1 MAKKVVIVG
10 GVAGGATTA
19 ARLRRLDEQTE
30 IVMAERGEYISFANC
45 GLPYYIGG
53 AIQERDALL
62 VQTVEGMSKKFNMDI
77 RNLSEVTRIDRE
89 RKVVEIKNLK
99 IGETYEE
106 SYDVLV
112 LSPGASPIKP
122 PIPGI
127 NEAEALFTLRNIPD
141 TDKIKAYVDEQL
153 PKKATVIGGGFI
165 GVEMAENLWE
175 RGVEVTLV
183 EMADQIMAPIDFE
196 MASILHQ
203 HLREKGVNLVLE
215 DGVKSFENNG
225 KIINLN
231 SGKQIDTDLVI
242 LAIGVAPENKLAK
255 EAGLELGL
263 RGAIRVNERLQTADE
278 SIYAIGDAIEVK
290 DYINGQATHIPLAW
304 PANRQGRI
312 VADHINGIDSK
323 YQGTLGTSIA
333 KVFDMTVAATGNNEK
348 TLKRLGISY
357 DVVHVHPSSHA
368 GYYPGAF
375 PIALKLIF
383 DRETGKIF
391 GAQAVSYD
399 GADKRIDVLATAI
412 KGGMT
417 IFDLPDL
424 ELAYAPPYSSA
435 KDPVNMAGYAA
446 KNIAEGLVETVQ
458 WHEIND
464 ILADGGYLID
474 VREPIERDMGMIEG
488 SVNIPL
494 GELRDRL
501 DEIPTKEVYVYCQ
514 VGLRGYL
521 ASRILIQAGFK
532 VCNLDGGY
540 KTYSC
545 VFEPDASENCGTPIS
560 DNGVAQRNHAMEEIA
575 AGAAQSSVGLAVEAA
590 PVAQAP
596 TAPAP
601 APAPAPASAVEAAPP
616 TVKTT
621 LDACGLSCPGPI
633 MKVYKTIGEM
643 QDGEV
648 MEVHATDP
656 GFAKDIKAW
665 CEKTGNKLI
674 SNKFEDK
681 KFKAQ
686 IMKGNVVVPMNTMAA
701 PVEVPTA
708 APAKNG
714 ATMVVFS
721 GDLDKAIATFIIA
734 SGAAAMGKEVTLF
747 FTFWGLNILKRSDAP
762 ATEKDM
768 MAKMFSM
775 MMPKGANDL
784 PLSKMNMGGMGSKM
798 IKTVMANKNVD
809 SLETLMK
816 NAMDAGV
823 KLVACGMSM
832 DIMGI
837 AKEELID
844 GVEIGGVASYLGDAE
859 DSGLNLFI

>member
-19 ARLRRLDEQTE
+19 ARLRRLDENTE
-30 IVMAERGEYISFANC
+30 IVMVERGEYISFANC

-89 RKVVEIKNLK
+89 RKVVEIKNLQT
-99 IGETYEE
+99 GETYDEN
-106 SYDVLV
+106 YDVLV

-127 NEAEALFTLRNIPD
+127 EEANALFTLRNIPD
-141 TDKIKAYVDEQL
+141 TDKIKAYVDEQK

-215 DGVKSFENNG
+215 DGMKSFELNG
-225 KIINLN
+225 KLINLN
-231 SGKQIDTDLVI
+231 SGKQIETDLII

-464 ILADGGYLID
+464 ILANGGYLID

-494 GELRDRL
+494 GDLRERL
-501 DEIPTKEVYVYCQ
+501 SEIPSNQDIYVYCQ

-521 ASRILIQAGFK
+521 ASRILMQAGFK
-532 VCNLDGGY
+532 VKNLDGGY

-545 VFEPDASENCGTPIS
+545 VYEPDASENCGTPIS
-560 DNGVAQRNHAMEEIA
+560 DNGIAKRKAAAEITAGSAEASVAVAEK
-575 AGAAQSSVGLAVEAA
+575 VA
-590 PVAQAP
+590 PVTVVD
-596 TAPAP
+596 TAPP
-601 APAPAPASAVEAAPP
+601 AV
-616 TVKTT
+616 TTT

-633 MKVYKTIGEM
+633 MKVYKTIGDM
-643 QDGEV
+643 KDGEV
-648 MEVHATDP
+648 LEIHATDP

-665 CEKTGNKLI
+665 CDKTGNRLV

-686 IMKGNVVVPMNTMAA
+686 IMKGNVVVPVNTVAVPAEIPTGIPVA
-701 PVEVPTA
+701 PT
-708 APAKNG
+708 KNG

-747 FTFWGLNILKRSDAP
+747 FTFWGLNILKRGDAP

-768 MAKMFSM
+768 LAKMFSM
-775 MMPKGANDL
+775 MMPKGVNDL
-784 PLSKMNMGGMGSKM
+784 PLSKMNMGGMGAKM
-798 IKTVMANKNVD
+798 IKTVMANHNVD
-809 SLETLMK
+809 NLETLMK

-832 DIMGI
+832 DLMGI

-844 GVEIGGVASYLGDAE
+844 GVEIGGVAAYLGDAE

>member
-1 MAKKVVIVG
+1 MANNKKVVIVG

-19 ARLRRLDEQTE
+19 ARLRRLDENIE
-30 IVMAERGEYISFANC
+30 IIMIERGEYISFANC

-62 VQTVEGMSKKFNMDI
+62 LQTVEGMSKKFNMDI
-77 RNLSEVTRIDRE
+77 RNLSEVTSINRE
-89 RKVVEIKNLK
+89 RKVVEIKNLAT
-99 IGETYEE
+99 GETYEE
-106 SYDVLV
+106 NYDVLV

-127 NEAEALFTLRNIPD
+127 NEANALFTLRNIPD
-141 TDKIKAYVDEQL
+141 TDKIKEYVDVQK

-215 DGVKSFENNG
+215 DGVKSFEQNG
-225 KIINLN
+225 KLINLN
-231 SGKQIDTDLVI
+231 SGQQLETDLII

-255 EAGLELGL
+255 DAGLELGL

-312 VADHINGIDSK
+312 VADRINGIDSK

-464 ILADGGYLID
+464 ILANGGYLLD

-494 GELRDRL
+494 GDLRERL
-501 DEIPTKEVYVYCQ
+501 SEIPNKEVFVYCQ

-521 ASRILIQAGFK
+521 ASRILQQAGFK
-532 VCNLDGGY
+532 VKNLDGGY

-545 VFEPDASENCGTPIS
+545 VYEPDASENCGTPIS
-560 DNGVAQRNHAMEEIA
+560 DNGVALRKAHNEITT
-575 AGAAQSSVGLAVEAA
+575 GAAQVSAAVAEPVVRAEAI
-590 PVAQAP
+590 
-596 TAPAP
+596 PATPP
-601 APAPAPASAVEAAPP
+601 A
-616 TVKTT
+616 VKTT

-643 QDGEV
+643 TDGEV
-648 MEVHATDP
+648 LEVHATDP
-656 GFAKDIKAW
+656 GFTKDIKAW
-665 CEKTGNKLI
+665 CDKTGNRLVGT
-674 SNKFEDK
+674 KFEDR

-686 IMKGNVVVPMNTMAA
+686 IMKGNVVVPVNAVA
-701 PVEVPTA
+701 EPVSVPTGVAPA
-708 APAKNG
+708 AAKNG

-747 FTFWGLNILKRSDAP
+747 FTFWGLNILKRNDAP

-775 MMPKGANDL
+775 MMPKGTNDL
-784 PLSKMNMGGMGSKM
+784 PLSKMNMGGMGAKM

-816 NAMDAGV
+816 NAQEAGV

-832 DIMGI
+832 DLMGI

-844 GVEIGGVASYLGDAE
+844 GVEIGGVAAYLGDAE

>member
-19 ARLRRLDEQTE
+19 ARLRRLDENTE
-30 IVMAERGEYISFANC
+30 IVMIERGEYISFANC

-89 RKVVEIKNLK
+89 RKTVEIKNLK
-99 IGETYEE
+99 TGETYEE

-127 NEAEALFTLRNIPD
+127 NEAEALYTLRNIPD
-141 TDKIKAYVDEQL
+141 TDKIKDYVDVQK

-215 DGVKSFENNG
+215 DGVKSLEQNG
-225 KIINLN
+225 KLINLN
-231 SGKQIDTDLVI
+231 SGKQIETDLVI

-278 SIYAIGDAIEVK
+278 TIYAIGDAIEVK

-312 VADHINGIDSK
+312 VADHINGFDSK

-383 DRETGKIF
+383 DRVTGKIF

-446 KNIAEGLVETVQ
+446 KNLAEGLVETVQ

-464 ILADGGYLID
+464 ILANGGYLID
-474 VREPIERDMGMIEG
+474 VREPIERDMGMISG
-488 SVNIPL
+488 SVNIQL
-494 GELRDRL
+494 GELRERL
-501 DEIPTKEVYVYCQ
+501 GEIPVGQDIYVYCQ

-521 ASRILIQAGFK
+521 ATRILMQAGFK
-532 VCNLDGGY
+532 VRNLDGGY

-560 DNGVAQRNHAMEEIA
+560 DNGIAQRKAMEEIA
-575 AGAAQSSVGLAVEAA
+575 AGTAEASVGLANVNVAVADVE
-590 PVAQAP
+590 PVI
-596 TAPAP
+596 
-601 APAPAPASAVEAAPP
+601 PP

-633 MKVYKTIGEM
+633 MKVYKTIGDM

-648 MEVHATDP
+648 LEIHATDP

-665 CEKTGNKLI
+665 CDKTGNRLV

-686 IMKGNVVVPMNTMAA
+686 IMKGNVVVPVNAVAA
-701 PVEVPTA
+701 PAEVPTGIA
-708 APAKNG
+708 AGAPAKNG

-762 ATEKDM
+762 SAEKDM

-784 PLSKMNMGGMGSKM
+784 PLSKMNMGGMGAKM

-816 NAMDAGV
+816 NAIEAGV

-837 AKEELID
+837 KKEELID
-844 GVEIGGVASYLGDAE
+844 GVEIGGVAAYLGDAE

>member
-1 MAKKVVIVG
+1 MTKKVVIVG

-19 ARLRRLDEQTE
+19 ARLRRLDEKTE
-30 IVMAERGEYISFANC
+30 IVMIERGEYISFANC

-89 RKVVEIKNLK
+89 RKIVEIKNLK
-99 IGETYEE
+99 TGETYEE

-127 NEAEALFTLRNIPD
+127 DDAEALFTLRNIPD
-141 TDKIKAYVDEQL
+141 TDKIKTYVDEQK
-153 PKKATVIGGGFI
+153 PQKATVIGGGFI

-215 DGVKSFENNG
+215 DGVKSFNHKG
-225 KIINLN
+225 KLINLN
-231 SGKQIDTDLVI
+231 SGMQIETDLVI

-458 WHEIND
+458 WHEVND
-464 ILADGGYLID
+464 ILANGGYLID

-501 DEIPTKEVYVYCQ
+501 DEIPKKEVYVYCQ

-521 ASRILIQAGFK
+521 ASRILTQAGFK

-545 VFEPDASENCGTPIS
+545 VYEPDASENCGTPIS
-560 DNGVAQRNHAMEEIA
+560 DNGVAQRNAAMEEIA

-590 PVAQAP
+590 PVAAP
-596 TAPAP
+596 
-601 APAPAPASAVEAAPP
+601 VAPP

-633 MKVYKTIGEM
+633 MKVYKTIGDM

-648 MEVHATDP
+648 LEVHATDP

-665 CEKTGNKLI
+665 CEKTGNKLV

-681 KFKAQ
+681 KFKAH
-686 IMKGNVVVPMNTMAA
+686 IMKGNVVVPVNTMAA
-701 PVEVPTA
+701 PVEVPTSIPA
-708 APAKNG
+708 AASAKNG

-747 FTFWGLNILKRSDAP
+747 FTFWGLNILKRNDAP
-762 ATEKDM
+762 STEKDM

-775 MMPKGANDL
+775 MMPKGSNDL
-784 PLSKMNMGGMGSKM
+784 PLSKMNMGGMGAKM

-823 KLVACGMSM
+823 KLLACGMSM

-844 GVEIGGVASYLGDAE
+844 GVEIGGVAAYLGDAE

>member
-30 IVMAERGEYISFANC
+30 IVMVERGEYISFANC

-89 RKVVEIKNLK
+89 RKMVEIKNLK
-99 IGETYEE
+99 TRETYEE

-122 PIPGI
+122 PISGI

-141 TDKIKAYVDEQL
+141 TDKIKAYVDEQQ

-215 DGVKSFENNG
+215 DGVKSFEKNG
-225 KIINLN
+225 KLINLN

-263 RGAIRVNERLQTADE
+263 RGAIRVNERMQTADE

-494 GELRDRL
+494 GELRDHL

-521 ASRILIQAGFK
+521 ATRILMQAGFK
-532 VCNLDGGY
+532 VRNLDGGY

-545 VFEPDASENCGTPIS
+545 VYEPDASENCGTPIS
-560 DNGVAQRNHAMEEIA
+560 DNGIAQRNAAMEEIA

-590 PVAQAP
+590 PVTQAP
-596 TAPAP
+596 AAP
-601 APAPAPASAVEAAPP
+601 VAPP

-633 MKVYKTIGEM
+633 MKVYKTIGDM

-686 IMKGNVVVPMNTMAA
+686 IMKGNVVVPLNTMAA
-701 PVEVPTA
+701 PVEAPTA

-844 GVEIGGVASYLGDAE
+844 GVEIGGVAAYLGDAE

>member
-30 IVMAERGEYISFANC
+30 IIMIERGEYISFANC

-89 RKVVEIKNLK
+89 RKMVEIKNLK
-99 IGETYEE
+99 TGESYEE
-106 SYDVLV
+106 NYDVLV

-127 NEAEALFTLRNIPD
+127 DEAQALFTLRNIPD
-141 TDKIKAYVDEQL
+141 TDKIKAYVDEQQ
-153 PKKATVIGGGFI
+153 PRKAAVIGGGFI
-165 GVEMAENLWE
+165 GVEMAENLRE
-175 RGVEVTLV
+175 RGIEVTLV
-183 EMADQIMAPIDFE
+183 EMANQIMAPIDFE

-203 HLREKGVNLVLE
+203 HVREKGVNLVLE
-215 DGVKSFENNG
+215 DGVKSFDNNG
-225 KIINLN
+225 KLINLT
-231 SGKQIDTDLVI
+231 SGKQIKTDLII
-242 LAIGVAPENKLAK
+242 LAIGVVPENKLAK

-312 VADHINGIDSK
+312 VADRINGIDSK

-446 KNIAEGLVETVQ
+446 KNIAEGLVDTVQ

-474 VREPIERDMGMIEG
+474 VREPIERDMGMIDG

-494 GELRDRL
+494 GELRERL
-501 DEIPTKEVYVYCQ
+501 DEIPTKDVYVYCQ

-521 ASRILIQAGFK
+521 ASRILKQAGFNVK
-532 VCNLDGGY
+532 NLDGGY

-560 DNGVAQRNHAMEEIA
+560 DNGVAQRNAAMEELA
-575 AGAAQSSVGLAVEAA
+575 AGAAQASVGLALETAA
-590 PVAQAP
+590 K
-596 TAPAP
+596 T
-601 APAPAPASAVEAAPP
+601 
-616 TVKTT
+616 TT

-633 MKVYKTIGEM
+633 MKVYKTIGDMKE
-643 QDGEV
+643 GEV
-648 MEVHATDP
+648 LEVHATDP
-656 GFAKDIKAW
+656 GFGKDINAW
-665 CEKTGNKLI
+665 CEKTGNKLL
-674 SNKFEDK
+674 SYKFEDK

-686 IMKGNVVVPMNTMAA
+686 IRKGNVVAMAA
-701 PVEVPTA
+701 PIEVPA
-708 APAKNG
+708 RKG

-721 GDLDKAIATFIIA
+721 GELDKAIATFIIA

-747 FTFWGLNILKRSDAP
+747 FTFWGLNILKRNDAP
-762 ATEKDM
+762 STEKDM

-775 MMPKGANDL
+775 MMPKGASNL
-784 PLSKMNMGGMGSKM
+784 PLSKMNMAGMGSKM

-816 NAMDAGV
+816 NAIDAGV

-837 AKEELID
+837 SKEELID
-844 GVEIGGVASYLGDAE
+844 GVEIGGVAAYLGDAE

>member
-1 MAKKVVIVG
+1 MAKKIVIVG

-30 IVMAERGEYISFANC
+30 IVMVERSEYISFANC

-99 IGETYEE
+99 TGETYEE
-106 SYDVLV
+106 NYDVLV

-141 TDKIKAYVDEQL
+141 TDKIKAYVDEQQ

-215 DGVKSFENNG
+215 DGVKSFEKNG

-231 SGKQIDTDLVI
+231 SGKQIDTDVVI

-263 RGAIRVNERLQTADE
+263 RGAIRVNERLQTADV

-446 KNIAEGLVETVQ
+446 KNLAEGLVETVQ

-521 ASRILIQAGFK
+521 ATRILMQAGFK
-532 VCNLDGGY
+532 VKNLDGGY

-545 VFEPDASENCGTPIS
+545 VYEPDASENCGTPIS

-596 TAPAP
+596 AAP
-601 APAPAPASAVEAAPP
+601 VAPP

-633 MKVYKTIGEM
+633 MKVYKTIGDM

-686 IMKGNVVVPMNTMAA
+686 IMKGNVVVPMNTMVA
-701 PVEVPTA
+701 PVEVPTGVPTA

-747 FTFWGLNILKRSDAP
+747 FTFWGLNILKRNDAP
-762 ATEKDM
+762 STEKDM

-844 GVEIGGVASYLGDAE
+844 GVEIGGVAAYLGDAE

>member
-1 MAKKVVIVG
+1 
-10 GVAGGATTA
+10 
-19 ARLRRLDEQTE
+19 
-30 IVMAERGEYISFANC
+30 
-45 GLPYYIGG
+45 
-53 AIQERDALL
+53 
-62 VQTVEGMSKKFNMDI
+62 MSKKFNMDI
-77 RNLSEVTRIDRE
+77 RNLNEVTRIDRE

-99 IGETYEE
+99 TGESFEE

-127 NEAEALFTLRNIPD
+127 NEADALFTLRNIPD
-141 TDKIKAYVDEQL
+141 TDKIKAYVDEQK
-153 PKKATVIGGGFI
+153 PRKATVIGGGFI

-175 RGVEVTLV
+175 RGVDVTLV

-215 DGVKSFENNG
+215 DGVKSFEQNG
-225 KIINLN
+225 KLINLN
-231 SGKQIDTDLVI
+231 SGKQIETDLVI

-464 ILADGGYLID
+464 ILANGGYLID
-474 VREPIERDMGMIEG
+474 VREPIERDMGMIED

-501 DEIPTKEVYVYCQ
+501 DEIPRGQDIYVYCQ

-521 ASRILIQAGFK
+521 ATRILMQAGFK
-532 VCNLDGGY
+532 VRNLDGGY

-545 VFEPDASENCGTPIS
+545 VYEPDASENCGTPIS
-560 DNGVAQRNHAMEEIA
+560 DNGVARRNHAIEEIA
-575 AGAAQSSVGLAVEAA
+575 AGAAQASVGLAVAEAPIA
-590 PVAQAP
+590 E
-596 TAPAP
+596 APAP
-601 APAPAPASAVEAAPP
+601 AVLP

-633 MKVYKTIGEM
+633 MKVYKTIGDM
-643 QDGEV
+643 KDGE
-648 MEVHATDP
+648 MLEVHATDP

-665 CEKTGNKLI
+665 CEKTGNKLV

-686 IMKGNVVVPMNTMAA
+686 IMKGNVVVPVNTVAVPA
-701 PVEVPTA
+701 EVPVVVPTA
-708 APAKNG
+708 APVKNG

-747 FTFWGLNILKRSDAP
+747 FTFWGLNILKRNDAP
-762 ATEKDM
+762 STEKDM

-784 PLSKMNMGGMGSKM
+784 PLSKMNMGGMGAKM

-837 AKEELID
+837 KKEELID
-844 GVEIGGVASYLGDAE
+844 GVEIGGVAAYLGDAE

>member
-30 IVMAERGEYISFANC
+30 IVMIERGEYISFANC

-77 RNLSEVTRIDRE
+77 RNLCEVTRIDRE

-99 IGETYEE
+99 TGETYEE
-106 SYDVLV
+106 DYDVLV

-141 TDKIKAYVDEQL
+141 TDKIKAYVDEQQ

-215 DGVKSFENNG
+215 DGVKSFEKNG
-225 KIINLN
+225 KLINLN

-255 EAGLELGL
+255 DAGLELGL

-348 TLKRLGISY
+348 ALKRLGISY

-383 DRETGKIF
+383 DRDTGKIF

-446 KNIAEGLVETVQ
+446 KNLAEGLVETVQ

-501 DEIPTKEVYVYCQ
+501 GEIPTKEVYVYCQ

-521 ASRILIQAGFK
+521 ATRILMQAGFK
-532 VCNLDGGY
+532 VKNLDGGY

-545 VFEPDASENCGTPIS
+545 VYEPDASENCGTPIS
-560 DNGVAQRNHAMEEIA
+560 DNGVAQHNAAMEEIA

-590 PVAQAP
+590 PV
-596 TAPAP
+596 
-601 APAPAPASAVEAAPP
+601 APP

-633 MKVYKTIGEM
+633 MKVYKTIGDM

-701 PVEVPTA
+701 PVEVPTGVPTA

-747 FTFWGLNILKRSDAP
+747 FTFWGLNILKRNDAP
-762 ATEKDM
+762 STEKDM

-798 IKTVMANKNVD
+798 IKTVMANHNVD
-809 SLETLMK
+809 NLETLMK

-832 DIMGI
+832 DLMGI

-844 GVEIGGVASYLGDAE
+844 GVEIGGVAAYLGDAE

>member
-19 ARLRRLDEQTE
+19 ARLRRLDENTE
-30 IVMAERGEYISFANC
+30 IVMVERGEYISFANC

-89 RKVVEIKNLK
+89 RKVVEIKNLHT
-99 IGETYEE
+99 GETYDEN
-106 SYDVLV
+106 YDVLV

-127 NEAEALFTLRNIPD
+127 EEANALFTLRNIPD
-141 TDKIKAYVDEQL
+141 TDKIKAYVDEQK

-215 DGVKSFENNG
+215 DGVKSFELNG
-225 KIINLN
+225 KLINLN
-231 SGKQIDTDLVI
+231 SGKQIETDLII

-458 WHEIND
+458 WHEINQ
-464 ILADGGYLID
+464 ILANGGYLID

-494 GELRDRL
+494 GNLRERL
-501 DEIPTKEVYVYCQ
+501 SEIPSNQDIYVYCQ

-521 ASRILIQAGFK
+521 ATRILMQAGFK
-532 VCNLDGGY
+532 VRNLDGGY

-545 VFEPDASENCGTPIS
+545 VYEPDASENCGTPIS
-560 DNGVAQRNHAMEEIA
+560 DNGIAKRKAAAEIT
-575 AGAAQSSVGLAVEAA
+575 AGS
-590 PVAQAP
+590 AQASVAVAEKVASVP
-596 TAPAP
+596 AVDTALPA
-601 APAPAPASAVEAAPP
+601 V
-616 TVKTT
+616 TTT

-633 MKVYKTIGEM
+633 MKVYKTIGDM
-643 QDGEV
+643 KDGEV
-648 MEVHATDP
+648 LEIHATDP

-665 CEKTGNKLI
+665 CDKTGNRLV

-686 IMKGNVVVPMNTMAA
+686 IMKGNVVVPVNTVA
-701 PVEVPTA
+701 VPAEIPTGIPA

-747 FTFWGLNILKRSDAP
+747 FTFWGLNILKRGDAP

-775 MMPKGANDL
+775 MMPKGVNDL
-784 PLSKMNMGGMGSKM
+784 PLSKMNMGGMGAKM
-798 IKTVMANKNVD
+798 IKTVMANHNVD

-832 DIMGI
+832 DLMGI

-844 GVEIGGVASYLGDAE
+844 GVEIGGVAAYLGDAE

>member
-30 IVMAERGEYISFANC
+30 IVMIERGEYISFANC

-99 IGETYEE
+99 TGETYEE

-141 TDKIKAYVDEQL
+141 TDKIKAYVDEQQ
-153 PKKATVIGGGFI
+153 PMKATVIGGGFI

-215 DGVKSFENNG
+215 DGVKSFEKNG

-231 SGKQIDTDLVI
+231 SGKQIDTNLVI

-312 VADHINGIDSK
+312 VADHFNGIDSK

-488 SVNIPL
+488 SVNFPL

-501 DEIPTKEVYVYCQ
+501 GDIPTKEVYVYCQ

-521 ASRILIQAGFK
+521 ATRILMQAGFK
-532 VCNLDGGY
+532 VRNLDGGY

-560 DNGVAQRNHAMEEIA
+560 DNGVAQRNAAMEEIA
-575 AGAAQSSVGLAVEAA
+575 AGSAQSSVGLAAEAA

-596 TAPAP
+596 AAPAV
-601 APAPAPASAVEAAPP
+601 AAVPP

-633 MKVYKTIGEM
+633 MKVYKTIGDM

-686 IMKGNVVVPMNTMAA
+686 IMKGNAVVPLNTMAA
-701 PVEVPTA
+701 PVEVPTS

-747 FTFWGLNILKRSDAP
+747 FTFWGLNILKRNDAP
-762 ATEKDM
+762 STEKDM

-809 SLETLMK
+809 SLENLMK

-844 GVEIGGVASYLGDAE
+844 GVEIGGVAAYLGDAE

>member
-19 ARLRRLDEQTE
+19 ARLRRLDENTE
-30 IVMAERGEYISFANC
+30 IVMIERGEYISFANC

-53 AIQERDALL
+53 TIQERDALL

-77 RNLSEVTRIDRE
+77 RNLSEVTRIDSK
-89 RKVVEIKNLK
+89 RKMVEIKNLK
-99 IGETYEE
+99 TGETYEE

-127 NEAEALFTLRNIPD
+127 NDAEALFTLRNIPD
-141 TDKIKAYVDEQL
+141 TDKIKAYVDEQK

-175 RGVEVTLV
+175 RGIEVTLV

-215 DGVKSFENNG
+215 DGVKSFEQNG
-225 KIINLN
+225 KLINLN
-231 SGKQIDTDLVI
+231 SGNQIEKDLII

-446 KNIAEGLVETVQ
+446 KNLAEGLVETVQ

-464 ILADGGYLID
+464 ILANGGYLID

-494 GELRDRL
+494 GELRERL
-501 DEIPTKEVYVYCQ
+501 EEIPVGQDIYVYCQ

-521 ASRILIQAGFK
+521 ATRILMQAGFK
-532 VCNLDGGY
+532 VKNLDGGY

-560 DNGVAQRNHAMEEIA
+560 DNGIAQRKAMEEIA
-575 AGAAQSSVGLAVEAA
+575 AGAAEASVGLAEKVA
-590 PVAQAP
+590 PVATVATVAAG
-596 TAPAP
+596 TAAETAVPA
-601 APAPAPASAVEAAPP
+601 
-616 TVKTT
+616 VKTT

-633 MKVYKTIGEM
+633 MKVYKTIGDM

-648 MEVHATDP
+648 LEIHATDP
-656 GFAKDIKAW
+656 GFAKDIEAW
-665 CEKTGNKLI
+665 CDKTGNRLV

-686 IMKGNVVVPMNTMAA
+686 IMKGNVVVPVNAVAA
-701 PVEVPTA
+701 PAEVPTGIPA
-708 APAKNG
+708 PAPAKNG

-762 ATEKDM
+762 SAEKDM

-784 PLSKMNMGGMGSKM
+784 PLSKMNMGGMGAKM

-837 AKEELID
+837 KKEELID
-844 GVEIGGVASYLGDAE
+844 GVEIGGVAAYLGDAE

>member
-30 IVMAERGEYISFANC
+30 IVMVERGEYISFANC

-99 IGETYEE
+99 TGETYEE
-106 SYDVLV
+106 NYDVLV

-127 NEAEALFTLRNIPD
+127 NEAKSLFTLRNIPD
-141 TDKIKAYVDEQL
+141 TDKIKAYVDEQQ

-183 EMADQIMAPIDFE
+183 EMANQIMAPIDFE

-215 DGVKSFENNG
+215 DGVKSFEKNG
-225 KIINLN
+225 KLINLN

-458 WHEIND
+458 WHEISD
-464 ILADGGYLID
+464 IMADGGYLID

-501 DEIPTKEVYVYCQ
+501 GELPTKEVYVYCQ

-521 ASRILIQAGFK
+521 ATRILMQAGFK
-532 VCNLDGGY
+532 VKNLDGGY

-545 VFEPDASENCGTPIS
+545 VYEPDASENCGTPIS
-560 DNGVAQRNHAMEEIA
+560 DNGVAQRNAAMEEIA

-590 PVAQAP
+590 PVTQAP
-596 TAPAP
+596 AAP
-601 APAPAPASAVEAAPP
+601 VAPP

-633 MKVYKTIGEM
+633 MKVYKTIGDM

-674 SNKFEDK
+674 TNKFEDK

-686 IMKGNVVVPMNTMAA
+686 IVKGNVVVPLNTMAA

-747 FTFWGLNILKRSDAP
+747 FTFWGLNILKRNDAP
-762 ATEKDM
+762 STEKDM

-844 GVEIGGVASYLGDAE
+844 GVEIGGVAAYLGDAE

>member
-1 MAKKVVIVG
+1 MVKKVVIVG

-19 ARLRRLDEQTE
+19 ARLRRLDEKTE
-30 IVMAERGEYISFANC
+30 IVMIERGEYISFANC

-89 RKVVEIKNLK
+89 RKMVEIKNLK
-99 IGETYEE
+99 TGETYEE

-122 PIPGI
+122 PITGLKD
-127 NEAEALFTLRNIPD
+127 AEALFTLRNIPD
-141 TDKIKAYVDEQL
+141 TDKIKAYVDEQK

-215 DGVKSFENNG
+215 DGVKSFEQNG
-225 KIINLN
+225 KLINLN
-231 SGKQIDTDLVI
+231 SGNQIETDLII

-464 ILADGGYLID
+464 ILAKGGYLID
-474 VREPIERDMGMIEG
+474 VREPIEREMGMIEG

-494 GELRDRL
+494 GELRERL
-501 DEIPTKEVYVYCQ
+501 DEIPRGQDIYVYCQ

-521 ASRILIQAGFK
+521 ATRILMQAGFK
-532 VCNLDGGY
+532 VRNLDGGY

-545 VFEPDASENCGTPIS
+545 VYEPDASENCGTPIS
-560 DNGVAQRNHAMEEIA
+560 DNGVAQRKAMMEIA
-575 AGAAQSSVGLAVEAA
+575 AGAAEASVGLAEA
-590 PVAQAP
+590 PVAAGN
-596 TAPAP
+596 AVPA
-601 APAPAPASAVEAAPP
+601 
-616 TVKTT
+616 VKTT

-633 MKVYKTIGEM
+633 MKVYKTIGDM
-643 QDGEV
+643 KDGEV
-648 MEVHATDP
+648 LEIHATDP

-665 CEKTGNKLI
+665 CDKTGNRLV
-674 SNKFEDK
+674 SNTFEDK

-686 IMKGNVVVPMNTMAA
+686 IMKGNVMVPVNAVAT
-701 PVEVPTA
+701 PSEVPTGIPA
-708 APAKNG
+708 PAPAKNG
-714 ATMVVFS
+714 ASMVVFS

-762 ATEKDM
+762 SAEKDM

-784 PLSKMNMGGMGSKM
+784 PLSKMNMGGMGAKM

-832 DIMGI
+832 DLMGI
-837 AKEELID
+837 KKEELID
-844 GVEIGGVASYLGDAE
+844 GVEIGGVAAYLGDAE